1 MDRED
6 KPLVASQASTLFWIA
21 LLAAS
26 AVLLVGGQS
35 VEEFAVFALVALVF
49 AGTGTAYRLS
59 SFRRKSAS
67 LLSTGQSL
75 QAFDYKA
82 QSRRG
87 VYLLLAIL
95 VFFFLPFLLAGLLD
109 TYSWLGAVAGGIDGW
124 LLSLLVVNFY
134 LRRWEKAHRGRL
146 YSSRVWRGTKVAQ
159 TGLRFDRSG
168 DKA

>member
-1 MDRED
+1 M
-6 KPLVASQASTLFWIA
+6 
-21 LLAAS
+21 
-26 AVLLVGGQS
+26 
-35 VEEFAVFALVALVF
+35 EEYAVFGLVALVLG
-49 AGTGTAYRLS
+49 GTSVAYRII
-59 SFRRKSAS
+59 SFRRKSPA

-95 VFFFLPFLLAGLLD
+95 LFFFLPFLLAGLLD
-109 TYSWLGAVAGGIDGW
+109 TYSWLGTVAGGIDGW
-124 LLSLLVVNFY
+124 LLSLLAFNYY

-159 TGLRFDRSG
+159 TGLRFDRFG
-168 DKA
+168 DGR